1 MISGATKPEF
11 ANDLPEYPRTESELE
26 LLLTRPT
33 GVLVDSIQAVSSPLL
48 LLGAGGKMGPTLA
61 VLARRAAEAARHPL
75 DVIAVSRFSD
85 PSARLWL
92 EENGV
97 KTLALDL
104 LDSRSVE
111 QLPEA
116 GNILYLAGTKFGT
129 EANPSATWA
138 INTIAPARLSER
150 YPHARIVALST
161 GNVYPLSEVSRGGSI
176 ETDALTPL
184 GEYANA
190 AVARE
195 RVFEYYS
202 RRNGTSIALLRLY
215 YAVELRY
222 GVLVDI
228 ARQIL
233 AGEPVPLATGYF
245 NCIWQGDANEMI
257 LRALPLTA
265 SPPSVWNLCRP
276 EIFRVR
282 AIATRLGELLDR
294 PVTFNG
300 VEAPTA
306 FLGNA
311 ARLCATL
318 GQPSLPMDTVL
329 RWTAYWVQHSGRY
342 LGKPTHFEQ
351 RDGKY

>member
-1 MISGATKPEF
+1 MTSCAPKHEF
-11 ANDLPEYPRTESELE
+11 ANDLPEYLRTESELDG
-26 LLLTRPT
+26 LLTRPASA
-33 GVLVDSIQAVSSPLL
+33 LVESIRAVSSPLL

-61 VLARRAAEAARHPL
+61 VLARRAAEEARHAL
-75 DVIAVSRFSD
+75 EVIAVSRFSN
-85 PSARLWL
+85 PAARQWL
-92 EENGV
+92 EEKGI

-104 LDSRSVE
+104 LDSRSFE

-138 INTIAPARLSER
+138 INTIPPSRLSER
-150 YPHARIVALST
+150 YPRARIVALST
-161 GNVYPLSEVSRGGSI
+161 GNVYPLSEVNRGGSL
-176 ETDALTPL
+176 EADALTPF

-202 RRNGTSIALLRLY
+202 RRHGTSIALLRLY

-233 AGEPVPLATGYF
+233 AGAPVPLATGYF

-257 LRALPLTA
+257 LRALALTA

-276 EIFRVR
+276 EIFSVR

-294 PVTFNG
+294 PVTFDG
-300 VEAPTA
+300 TEAPTA
-306 FLGNA
+306 LLGNA
-311 ARLCATL
+311 SKLRTRL
-318 GQPSLPMDTVL
+318 GQPSLPIDTVL
-329 RWTAYWVQHSGRY
+329 RWTAYWIQHSGRNF
-342 LGKPTHFEQ
+342 GKPTHFEQ